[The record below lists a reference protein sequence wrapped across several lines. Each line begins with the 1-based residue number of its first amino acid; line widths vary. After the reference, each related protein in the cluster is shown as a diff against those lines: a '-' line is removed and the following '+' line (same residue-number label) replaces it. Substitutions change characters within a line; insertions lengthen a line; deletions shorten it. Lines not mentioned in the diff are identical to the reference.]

1 MPPPQEGKRAAV
13 ASGGDIIGTLQD
25 DLLKHI
31 LSFLPAQQ
39 AVRTCVLARRWRH
52 LWKTATGLRITG
64 GHELELTP
72 VHDLREFVNH
82 LLLLRAGV
90 PIDTCEFRFDVVSDD
105 NVPRV
110 SLWIRHV
117 ILCQVRLLRLNV
129 SRESQDCRLG
139 LYFYVDSLPL
149 ASRHLTRLE
158 LIDAGLNDSFL
169 DFAGC
174 PALKEL
180 IIINGFCVHVS
191 KISSRSLKRLA
202 IIDSS
207 FNQHIR
213 TRICVPSL
221 VSLRL
226 EDNWDRTPVLESMP
240 LLMDAFVRFIKESV
254 DRCFY
259 SDSWDCHNEHC
270 QGCYDL
276 QGVSSDECV
285 ILKGLSEAENL
296 TLIDEHDMF
305 IFRRDLTWCRTFSK
319 LKVLILNE
327 YWCVPTDFH
336 ALACILEHSPVLEIL
351 TLHFFS
357 KGPEH
362 KVEIKGCCNAVES
375 SAAISEHLKTVE
387 VKCNSVDAE
396 VLKILKFLGTL
407 NICKLTANTLHAFSI
422 SAVFLDMWG

>member
-1 MPPPQEGKRAAV
+1 M

-25 DLLKHI
+25 DLLQHI

-64 GHELELTP
+64 GGHEQEPTP
-72 VHDLREFVNH
+72 VQDLREFVSH
-82 LLLLRAGV
+82 LLLLRAGA
-90 PIDTCEFRFDVVSDD
+90 PIDTCELRFDVVSDD
-105 NVPRV
+105 DVPRV

-117 ILCQVRLLRLNV
+117 ILCRVRLLRLFI
-129 SRESQDCRLG
+129 SRESPDLG
-139 LYFYVDSLPL
+139 LYFYVDNLPL
-149 ASRHLTRLE
+149 VSRNLRILE
-158 LIDAGLNDSFL
+158 LIDTGLNDSFL
-169 DFAGC
+169 DFAAC
-174 PALKEL
+174 PALEVL
-180 IIINGFCVHVS
+180 VIYNGSFVHVR
-191 KISSRSLKRLA
+191 KISSKSLKRLA
-202 IIDSS
+202 IVDSS

-213 TRICVPSL
+213 TRIYVPSL

-259 SDSWDCHNEHC
+259 SDSWDCHNEDC

-276 QGVSSDECV
+276 QGVNSHECV

-296 TLIDEHDMF
+296 TLIDEHETF
-305 IFRRDLTWCRTFSK
+305 IFRRDLTWCTTFSK
-319 LKVLILNE
+319 LIVLILNE
-327 YWCVPTDFH
+327 YWCVPTDFD

-351 TLHFFS
+351 TIHFFS
-357 KGPEH
+357 KGPKH
-362 KVEIKGCCNAVES
+362 KVEIRGCCNAVES

-387 VKCNSVDAE
+387 VKCNSVDGE

-407 NICKLTANTLHAFSI
+407 NISFEEENTLVEDRWPI
-422 SAVFLDMWG
+422 SS